1 MGWEQACDPQLCWV
15 AIQEALQERRCAD
28 LAEIAFSLYGQL
40 GEARAENDR
49 LRASLQSCLC
59 GPRRPNAGHKAGNR
73 AGDQAGDKGSQ
84 PESYA
89 VLIASTRLRAF
100 SLVTIAVR

>member
-1 MGWEQACDPQLCWV
+1 MGWEQACDLQLCWV
-15 AIQEALQERRCAD
+15 AIAEALQERRCAD
-28 LAEIAFSLYGQL
+28 LAEIAFGLYGQL

-59 GPRRPNAGHKAGNR
+59 GPRRNKAGNN
-73 AGDQAGDKGSQ
+73 GSQ